1 MTAALLMP
9 AAPAIAKKSAASPD
23 VHARVTPTRIR
34 VEGLSKRFVT
44 RRADVQAID
53 NVSLDIEQGE
63 FVCLIGPSGCGKS
76 TLLDIIAG
84 LTKPD
89 SGTVQSDGKPV
100 TGPAPDRMVMF
111 QEPALFP
118 WLDALGNVM
127 FGLKLKP
134 GLTRSDRLDI
144 AHRYLKMVGL
154 SGFEHSYIH
163 ELSGGMKQRVALAR
177 SLAPDPKVLLMD
189 EPFAALDAIT
199 REQLY
204 DDLQMIWAQT
214 RKTIVFVTHNVREA
228 TCLADR
234 VVLMSPRPGR
244 IAQEFD
250 ISLSRPRDING
261 AELSKYA
268 GEMARSLKTV
278 TDRSRQ

>member
-9 AAPAIAKKSAASPD
+9 AAPAIAKPAAAPD
-23 VHARVTPTRIR
+23 VQMRVTPTRIR

-44 RRADVQAID
+44 KRADVQALD
-53 NVSLDIEQGE
+53 NVSLEIEQGE

-134 GLTRSDRLDI
+134 GLTKNDRLDI

-154 SGFEHSYIH
+154 GGFEHSYIH

-250 ISLSRPRDING
+250 IALPRPRDING

>member
-9 AAPAIAKKSAASPD
+9 AAPAIAKKPAASPD

-44 RRADVQAID
+44 RRADVQALD

-84 LTKPD
+84 LTRPD
-89 SGTVQSDGKPV
+89 IGTVQSDGKPV

-154 SGFEHSYIH
+154 GGFEHSYIH

-177 SLAPDPKVLLMD
+177 SLAPDPNVLLMD

-204 DDLQMIWAQT
+204 EDLQTIWAQT

-250 ISLSRPRDING
+250 IPLPRPRDING
-261 AELSKYA
+261 AQLSKYA

-278 TDRSRQ
+278 TDRSPQ